1 MMTYFTLQATE
12 PEESDGE
19 RLNVFG
25 HICAEISFSP
35 KKNRSKS
42 AYIGDQLN
50 DGSVCHNY
58 EGIS

>member
-25 HICAEISFSP
+25 HICAETSFFPP
-35 KKNRSKS
+35 KK
-42 AYIGDQLN
+42 
-50 DGSVCHNY
+50 SVKGGLY
-58 EGIS
+58 WWPIEWWLSLS